1 MKKLTKVGHWRRML
15 CLQSYITKERARA
28 SFDGSLWP
36 ILAEEQKAKKAQK
49 KRAKAH

>member
-1 MKKLTKVGHWRRML
+1 ML